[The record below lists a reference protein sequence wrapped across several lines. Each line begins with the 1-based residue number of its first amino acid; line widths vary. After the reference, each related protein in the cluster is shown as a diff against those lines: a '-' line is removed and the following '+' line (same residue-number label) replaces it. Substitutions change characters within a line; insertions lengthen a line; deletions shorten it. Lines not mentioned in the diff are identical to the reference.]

1 MKEVI
6 ENNVIFIKKTEERD
20 LPYILTTES
29 HHDNM
34 PYIINWTLE
43 EHEKA
48 IRSDTNLLHLI
59 VIEKKENK
67 PVGYLLINGLNNP
80 NQSIELKRT
89 AFSAKGKGY
98 GRNMLKLM
106 KEWVF
111 TEKGANRFWLDVVDH
126 NTRAKTLYESE
137 GFVVEG
143 LQREAVIINEQ
154 FKSIYLM
161 SMLKKDYLKTL
172 E

>member
-1 MKEVI
+1 MI
-6 ENNVIFIKKTEERD
+6 ENNVILIRKTEERD
-20 LPYILTTES
+20 LPYILATES
-29 HHDNM
+29 HHDNRS
-34 PYIINWTLE
+34 YIINWTLE
-43 EHEKA
+43 EHVQA
-48 IRSDTNLLHLI
+48 IQSDPNLLHLI

-67 PVGYLLINGLNNP
+67 PVGYLLINGLNDP

-89 AFSAKGKGY
+89 AFSEKGKGY
-98 GRNMLKLM
+98 GRNMLKLI

-111 TEKGANRFWLDVVDH
+111 TEKKANRFWLDVVDH
-126 NTRAKTLYESE
+126 NTRAKALYKSE

-154 FKSIYLM
+154 FQSIYLM
-161 SMLKKDYLKTL
+161 SMLKKDYFTKL

>member
-1 MKEVI
+1 MKKVI
-6 ENNVIFIKKTEERD
+6 ENHTIAIRKTKEKD

-29 HHDNM
+29 HRDNIS
-34 PYIINWTLE
+34 YIVNWTLE
-43 EHEKA
+43 EHIQA
-48 IRSDTNLLHLI
+48 IQSDPNLLHLI

-67 PVGYLLINGLNNP
+67 PVGYLLINGLNDP

-89 AFSAKGKGY
+89 AFSEKGKGY

-111 TEKGANRFWLDVVDH
+111 AEKGANRFWLDVVDH
-126 NTRAKTLYESE
+126 NIRAKALYESE
-137 GFVVEG
+137 GFIVEG

-154 FKSIYLM
+154 FQSIYLM
-161 SMLKKDYLKTL
+161 SILKKDYFTK
-172 E
+172 